1 MKVVLG
7 CDKAGTEWLP
17 AICEKLTAMGIENEI
32 LYDGTADGCDYTDAA
47 FLVAETVSAGKADKG
62 ILVCGTG
69 IGMSM
74 AANKVRG
81 IRASVC
87 SDCYS
92 AKMTVVHNN
101 SNVLCMGARVLGI
114 ELGLKIVEEYFSAEF
129 AAGGRHERRVNAI
142 MAKENERGL

>member
-1 MKVVLG
+1 MIVMG

-17 AICEKLTAMGIENEI
+17 LISAKLNEMGLENKI
-32 LYDGTADGCDYTDAA
+32 LFDGTQDGCDYTDAA
-47 FLVAETVSAGKADKG
+47 FAVAETVAAGKADKG

-87 SDCYS
+87 GDCYS

-129 AAGGRHERRVNAI
+129 EAGGRHERRVNAI
-142 MAKENERGL
+142 IAKENEQLK

>member
-1 MKVVLG
+1 MIVMG

-17 AICEKLTAMGIENEI
+17 LISEKLNQMGLANEI
-32 LYDGTADGCDYTDAA
+32 VFDGTQDGCDYTDAA
-47 FLVAETVSAGKADKG
+47 FKVAELVACGKAEKG

-87 SDCYS
+87 GDCYS

-129 AAGGRHERRVNAI
+129 EAGGRHERRVNAI
-142 MAKENERGL
+142 IAKENEQLK

>member
-1 MKVVLG
+1 MPL
-7 CDKAGTEWLP
+7 
-17 AICEKLTAMGIENEI
+17 ISQKLTEMGYENKI
-32 LYDGTADGCDYTDAA
+32 LFDGLQEGCDYTDAA
-47 FLVAETVSAGKADKG
+47 FGVSEAVAKG
-62 ILVCGTG
+62 EAEKGVLVCGTG

-74 AANKVRG
+74 AANKVKG

-87 SDCYS
+87 GDCYS

-129 AAGGRHERRVNAI
+129 EAGGRHERRVNAI
-142 MAKENERGL
+142 MAKENE

>member
-1 MKVVLG
+1 MIVMG

-17 AICEKLTAMGIENEI
+17 LISEKLNAMGLENKI
-32 LYDGTADGCDYTDAA
+32 LFDGTRDGCDYTDAA
-47 FLVAETVSAGKADKG
+47 FAVAEEVAAGKAEKG

-87 SDCYS
+87 GDCYS

-129 AAGGRHERRVNAI
+129 EAGGRHERRVNAI
-142 MAKENERGL
+142 IAKENEQLK

>member
-1 MKVVLG
+1 MVVLG

-17 AICEKLTAMGIENEI
+17 IISEKLNEMGVENKI
-32 LYDGTADGCDYTDAA
+32 IYDGTIDGCDYTDAA
-47 FLVAETVSAGKADKG
+47 FLVAETVAAGDAEKG
-62 ILVCGTG
+62 ILICGTG

-87 SDCYS
+87 NDCYS

-114 ELGLKIVEEYFSAEF
+114 ELALKIVEEYFSAEF
-129 AAGGRHERRVNAI
+129 EAGGRHERRVNAI
-142 MAKENERGL
+142 IAKENEQFK

>member
-1 MKVVLG
+1 MVVLG

-17 AICEKLTAMGIENEI
+17 ILSEKLNEMGVENKI
-32 LYDGTADGCDYTDAA
+32 IYDGTIDGRDYTDAA
-47 FLVAETVSAGKADKG
+47 FLVAETVAKGEADKG

-87 SDCYS
+87 NDCYS

-114 ELGLKIVEEYFSAEF
+114 ELALKITEEYFSAEF
-129 AAGGRHERRVNAI
+129 EAGGRHERRVNAI
-142 MAKENERGL
+142 IAKENEQLK

>member
-1 MKVVLG
+1 MIVMG

-17 AICEKLTAMGIENEI
+17 LISEKLNQMGLTNEI
-32 LYDGTADGCDYTDAA
+32 VFDGTQDGCDYTDAA
-47 FLVAETVSAGKADKG
+47 FKVAELVACGKAEKG

-87 SDCYS
+87 GDCYS

-114 ELGLKIVEEYFSAEF
+114 EFGLKIVEEYFSAEF
-129 AAGGRHERRVNAI
+129 EAGGRHERRVNAI
-142 MAKENERGL
+142 IAKENEQLK